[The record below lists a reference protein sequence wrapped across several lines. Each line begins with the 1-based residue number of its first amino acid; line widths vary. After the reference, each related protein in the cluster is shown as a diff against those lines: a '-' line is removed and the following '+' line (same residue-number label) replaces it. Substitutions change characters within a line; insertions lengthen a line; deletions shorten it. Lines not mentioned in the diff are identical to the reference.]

1 MIPILYSAG
10 TTTFTHNGLGL
21 LMDVLT
27 CSVAE
32 ELNGVFEMSM
42 TYPVDGIHA
51 EEIEVNCIVRVEPR
65 ENSSAMEPF
74 RIYRISR
81 NISGQLTIYAQH
93 ISYQLNYIPV
103 MPITSAS
110 MTASAA
116 LSAITSA
123 QNLGETNPYT
133 ITTDITTTA
142 EFGVKEPK
150 SIRSVLG
157 GVEGSF
163 LDVYGGEIV
172 WSYPTV
178 QILQSRG
185 SDNGIVVEYGRNML
199 EMTNEDSM
207 PGVITGIC
215 PYARYTQTT
224 TEGDTTASTEVIVT
238 LTEKVVESAYADV
251 FPFRRTICVDLS
263 DKFTDNA
270 GQAITEEQLRTA
282 ATEYI
287 TQNALGVPRF
297 GIEVSLINPNHD
309 LGYTLLNA
317 SNTISL
323 GDTVTVKYSA
333 LELTTTEKVTKLV
346 YDVLR
351 ERYESVTVGK
361 AIQDLSDTIVGI
373 QEDNQILV

>member
-21 LMDVLT
+21 LMDALT

-51 EEIEVNCIVRVEPR
+51 EEIEVNCIIRAEPR
-65 ENSSAMEPF
+65 ENASAMEPF
-74 RIYRISR
+74 RIYKISR

-93 ISYQLNYIPV
+93 ISYQMNYIPI

-116 LSAITSA
+116 LAAITA
-123 QNLGETNPYT
+123 GVAETCPFT
-133 ITTDITTTA
+133 LSTDITTTA
-142 EFGVKEPK
+142 DFGLKEPV
-150 SIRSVLG
+150 SMRSAIG
-157 GVEGSF
+157 GMEGSF
-163 LDVYGGEIV
+163 LDVYGGEVV

-215 PYARYTQTT
+215 PFARYTQTT
-224 TEGDTTASTEVIVT
+224 TEGDTTTSTEVIVT

-282 ATEYI
+282 ATEYV

-297 GIEVSLINPNHD
+297 SIEVSLINPDHD

>member
-1 MIPILYSAG
+1 
-10 TTTFTHNGLGL
+10 
-21 LMDVLT
+21 MDVLT

-51 EEIEVNCIVRVEPR
+51 DEIEVNCIVRVEPR
-65 ENSSAMEPF
+65 ENASALEPF

-103 MPITSAS
+103 MPITTAS

-178 QILQSRG
+178 QILSSRG
-185 SDNGIVVEYGRNML
+185 SNNGIVVEYGRNML
-199 EMTNEDSM
+199 EMLNDDTMS
-207 PGVITGIC
+207 GVITGIC

-224 TEGDTTASTEVIVT
+224 TEGDTTTSTEVIVT

-263 DKFTDNA
+263 DKFTDSA
-270 GQAITEEQLRTA
+270 GQAITEAQLRTA
-282 ATEYI
+282 ATEYV

-297 GIEVSLINPNHD
+297 SIEVSLINPNHD

-333 LELTTTEKVTKLV
+333 LDLTTTEKVTKLV